1 MIQVKVIDIFEYTVL
16 VEYEDASKHL
26 QRCFLHRELLPTNIK
41 GQPALVHEEYMKL
54 GIPAST
60 VDLTLSLGETLSI
73 IQVRELQ
80 DQMRRAGLWVR
91 EDYARF
97 PKTVQLVL
105 SRMSSVDAT
114 TILNAAARTP
124 INPPEEM

>member
-1 MIQVKVIDIFEYTVL
+1 MIQVKVIDITQFTVL

-26 QRCFLHRELLPTNIK
+26 QRIYLHRELLPTNIK

-60 VDLTLSLGETLSI
+60 VDLTLTLGESLSI

-80 DQMRRAGLWVR
+80 DQLRRAGLWSR
-91 EDYARF
+91 EDYRKN
-97 PKTVQLVL
+97 PKIVQSVL
-105 SRMSSVDAT
+105 SRIVNIDT
-114 TILNAAARTP
+114 TTVLNAAARTP
-124 INPPEEM
+124 ENPLEE